1 MLATHHDSRD
11 PDTDEAH
18 QGDFLMR
25 ALIAAVQH
33 RARAPENVAYH
44 TFDVE
49 SQGVRR
55 TRRGLSFR
63 SWFATL
69 PSSRPVA
76 AVRNRVPELTERQA
90 RIGRWLGYATSVA
103 TVAGCITGAVAGFE
117 RRK

>member
-1 MLATHHDSRD
+1 M
-11 PDTDEAH
+11 DEAH
-18 QGDFLMR
+18 HSDSLLR
-25 ALIAAVQH
+25 ELIAAL
-33 RARAPENVAYH
+33 RRSRAPQNTVYH

-49 SQGVRR
+49 SQRVRR
-55 TRRGLSFR
+55 SRTGLSVP

-69 PSSRPVA
+69 PNSRPVA